1 MVFKHLITTI
11 KNLFKLSSL
20 LLLYAS
26 NTDNPLQITENNNAK
41 ANSSDANSNDANADN
56 SNDTNL
62 DEFER
67 RMTE

>member
-1 MVFKHLITTI
+1 MVFKHLMATI

-41 ANSSDANSNDANADN
+41 AKADN

>member
-20 LLLYAS
+20 LLLYVS
-26 NTDNPLQITENNNAK
+26 KTDNPLQITENNNAK
-41 ANSSDANSNDANADN
+41 AKANGDDANADN
-56 SNDTNL
+56 AKL

>member
-20 LLLYAS
+20 LLLYVS

-41 ANSSDANSNDANADN
+41 AKANGDDANADN
-56 SNDTNL
+56 AKL